1 MEGSKCA
8 AAQVKRHGAMHKVTA
23 VLADEGASG
32 NALPSKMRQ
41 VLRPALTGMMSAA
54 SHGIVL

>member
-1 MEGSKCA
+1 MQA
-8 AAQVKRHGAMHKVTA
+8 KRHGAMHKVTA

-32 NALPSKMRQ
+32 NALPSKMHQ

-54 SHGIVL
+54 SHGIVS